1 MYYNFMIV
9 IISGKAEE
17 MEIKR
22 TKGISIYL

>member
-9 IISGKAEE
+9 IISGKAGE

>member
-9 IISGKAEE
+9 IISGKAGET
-17 MEIKR
+17 EIKR